1 MKCMMMMKM
10 MPSAFT
16 KYGSAS
22 YVGGTMTTE
31 SNENRAIT
39 LSHMNFYG
47 HVNISGWIITTAC
60 CLVVGLGLGFTTRL
74 SVWPVSGDILAF
86 GCHCSLPS
94 VYIPF

>member
-1 MKCMMMMKM
+1 MMMIMM

-39 LSHMNFYG
+39 SHMNFYG